1 VSALYPYQTR
11 VKQLLHEGRSVVLQ
25 APTGS
30 GKTRAALAP
39 FIEAFFDFPDAAFPR
54 QCLYSVPM
62 RVLAGQFMAE
72 YRRDAESYARKHRRV
87 LDVRIQTGE
96 RPEDPELMGDLVFA
110 TLDQVLS
117 SALGVPYSLSAGR
130 ANLNVGAVLGSYLVF
145 DEFHLFPPEAMT
157 ATLQL
162 LRVLRRLVPFTL
174 MTATF
179 SATML
184 EELAHLLDAE
194 PILVDPGEVADIET
208 AWGAM
213 PRKERR
219 FRVIPEVLTAEAVRE
234 THDRRSLVVCNTV
247 DRSVELYDTLV
258 RTGCRPVPF
267 ADPSLT
273 PIYERLR
280 RVREADEH
288 EMLVAQAIAHLRERM
303 DKGSDAPWVML
314 LHSRFERPHRLVKEA
329 LLRNLWGR
337 DGVKVRDLP
346 SLIVVATQVVEVG
359 LDISS
364 QVLHTELAP
373 AASVLQRAG
382 RCARYPGEQGWVY
395 VYQVPPKEDGA
406 PNYAPYN
413 TKVETA
419 ICERTWEALVE
430 RDGTALH
437 FAEEQAVIDAA
448 HSDADR
454 AMLQEMQE
462 KEGQLWDLIT
472 AALVFGEASAR
483 PRLIRKVDSRTL
495 IVYEAPDEP
504 TTESPYRFEG
514 FSLWHGTLRGKVK
527 ALQELAQ
534 QLGVPW
540 ALRYPTQVEDEEESR
555 IPTAYRWVEV
565 REMDDVGNALLF
577 AVHPCLV
584 AYDAERG
591 FRLAEAGDGAYRSPE
606 AVRRGKPRGEYG
618 YELESYVDHVRRM
631 RRVFEGQHPPFGE
644 PVGGELKRRLAWVAR
659 RFGESEGDWHMP
671 TERLEQAVRLVLALH
686 DVGKLEKRWQ
696 QWAAKYQEAIGEGKP
711 PFLVVHTHWEPGNP
725 AHENAL
731 RKTRRYKPRTHAG
744 EGAMAVARILWEV
757 LDGKTHP
764 GLYRAAITAIA
775 RHHSPRVREA
785 GEYELHPNA
794 RETVAQA
801 LAAIGEE
808 VWSTWAQWLITAQEC
823 PNLEARLLPA
833 PPEGHWSWW
842 FVYFTLV
849 RILRLC
855 DGLSQ
860 EGM

>member
-1 VSALYPYQTR
+1 MSVLYPYQTQ
-11 VKQLLHEGRSVVLQ
+11 VKRLLHQGQSVVLQ

-39 FIEAFFDFPDAAFPR
+39 FIEAFFDFHDEAFPR

-62 RVLAGQFMAE
+62 RVLADQFIEE
-72 YRRDAESYARKHRRV
+72 YRKHAESYARRHRRT
-87 LDVRIQTGE
+87 LEVRIQTGE
-96 RPEDPELMGDLVFA
+96 CPQDPELTGDLVFA

-145 DEFHLFPPEAMT
+145 DEFHLFPPEAMR

-184 EELAHLLDAE
+184 EEIAHLLDAE
-194 PILVDPGEVADIET
+194 PILVDPGEAAEIET

-247 DRSVELYDTLV
+247 DRAIEVYDALV
-258 RTGCRPVPF
+258 GTGCCPVPF
-267 ADPSLT
+267 ADPGLT
-273 PIYERLR
+273 SIYHRLR
-280 RVREADEH
+280 TTQRADEH
-288 EMLVAQAIAHLRERM
+288 AVLLEQAVAHLRTKMGER
-303 DKGSDAPWVML
+303 SDAPWVML
-314 LHSRFERPHRLVKEA
+314 LHSRFERPHRVVKEA
-329 LLRNLWGR
+329 LLRDLWGKE
-337 DGVKVRDLP
+337 GVKARDLP

-395 VYQVPPKEDGA
+395 VYQVPAKEDGS
-406 PNYAPYN
+406 PNYAPYH
-413 TKVETA
+413 TKVETS
-419 ICERTWEALVE
+419 ICERTWDALIE
-430 RDGTALH
+430 RGGTVLR
-437 FAEEQAVIDAA
+437 FAEEQEIINLT
-448 HSDADR
+448 HGEADR
-454 AMLQEMQE
+454 EMLREMQE
-462 KEGQLWDLIT
+462 EEGEVWDLIT
-472 AALVFGEASAR
+472 RALVFGEASAR
-483 PRLIRKVDSRTL
+483 PHLIRKVDSRAL
-495 IVYEAPDEP
+495 IVYEAPDAP

-514 FSLWHGTLRGKVK
+514 FSLWHGTLRRKVK

-534 QLGVPW
+534 QLRVPW
-540 ALRYPTQVEDEEESR
+540 TLRYPGQVEDEEESR
-555 IPTAYRWVEV
+555 IPTAFRWIEV
-565 REMDDVGNALLF
+565 READDIGKALFF
-577 AVHPCLV
+577 AVHPRLV
-584 AYDAERG
+584 TYDAERG
-591 FRLAEAGDGAYRSPE
+591 FRLAEPSDGTYRSPE
-606 AVRRGKPRGEYG
+606 AARRGKEGGEYG

-631 RRVFEGQHPPFGE
+631 RRALEGERPLFGE
-644 PVGGELKRRLAWVAR
+644 PVGGQLQRRLAWVAH
-659 RFGESEGDWHMP
+659 RFDALEDDWHVP
-671 TERLEQAVRLVLALH
+671 AERLEQAAQLVLALH

-711 PFLVVHTHWEPGNP
+711 PFLVVHSHWEPGNP
-725 AHENAL
+725 IHEEAL

-744 EGAMAVARILWEV
+744 EGAIAVARILWET
-757 LDGKTHP
+757 LDGRTHP

-785 GEYELHPNA
+785 GGYELHA
-794 RETVAQA
+794 DAQKTVAQA
-801 LAAIGEE
+801 LAAIGDES
-808 VWSTWAQWLITAQEC
+808 WSTWARWLILTQEA
-823 PNLEARLLPA
+823 PNLGPRLLPP

-842 FVYFTLV
+842 FLYFVLV

-855 DGLSQ
+855 DGMSQ
-860 EGM
+860 EAL